1 MRVETS
7 TVARLGSLQSFQ
19 QQLAQRLQNAQKS
32 NRSAKSYL
40 ACATGRQR
48 WLFDLTHTDEI
59 LGGEQPTPI
68 PFTRDWYLG
77 LVSHRGQLIGVIDLE
92 GFAGADPK
100 PWQQSDRLLALSSTL
115 PVPCAIRVTQMI
127 GVIDQAHLNPA
138 HFNPAHFNP
147 KVPSTTPPSWAPHSF
162 NHSDGSHYFGVDLLM
177 LMAQPSFL
185 DITQYPA

>member
-19 QQLAQRLQNAQKS
+19 QQLAQRLQHAQKS
-32 NRSAKSYL
+32 NRSEKSYL

-48 WLFDLTHTDEI
+48 WLFDLTHIDEI

-77 LVSHRGQLIGVIDLE
+77 LISHRGQLIGVIDLE

-127 GVIDQAHLNPA
+127 GVIDQAYLNTA

-147 KVPSTTPPSWAPHSF
+147 KAPSAIPPSWAPHSF

>member
-1 MRVETS
+1 MRVEIS
-7 TVARLGSLQSFQ
+7 TVAPLGSLQSFQ

-48 WLFDLTHTDEI
+48 WLFDFAHTDEI
-59 LGGEQPTPI
+59 LSGQQPSSV
-68 PFTRDWYLG
+68 PFTRAWYLG

-92 GFAGADPK
+92 GFTGADPR
-100 PWQQSDRLLALSSTL
+100 PWQQSDRLLVLSRTL

-138 HFNPAHFNP
+138 PLDPVIDSP
-147 KVPSTTPPSWAPHSF
+147 KPPSWVPHSF
-162 NHSDGSHYFGVDLLM
+162 VHSDGSHYQGVDLM
-177 LMAQPSFL
+177 TLMAMSSFL
-185 DITQYPA
+185 DIAQYPA

>member
-1 MRVETS
+1 VRVETS
-7 TVARLGSLQSFQ
+7 IVAGLGSLQSFQ
-19 QQLAQRLQNAQKS
+19 QQLAQRLQHAQKS

-40 ACATGRQR
+40 ACATGKQR
-48 WLFDLTHTDEI
+48 WLFDLTHTDEL
-59 LGGEQPTPI
+59 LGSEQPTPI

-92 GFAGADPK
+92 GFAGAESTS
-100 PWQQSDRLLALSSTL
+100 WQQSDRLLALSSTL

-138 HFNPAHFNP
+138 HFNP
-147 KVPSTTPPSWAPHSF
+147 KVPSAIPPSWAPHRF
-162 NHSDGSHYFGVDLLM
+162 THSDGSHYFGVDLLM

-185 DITQYPA
+185 DIAKYPA

>member
-1 MRVETS
+1 VRVETS

-19 QQLAQRLQNAQKS
+19 QQLAQRLQHAQKS
-32 NRSAKSYL
+32 NRSAKSFL

-59 LGGEQPTPI
+59 LGGEQPTPV
-68 PFTRDWYLG
+68 PFTCDWYLG

-127 GVIDQAHLNPA
+127 GVIDQAHLS
-138 HFNPAHFNP
+138 PAHFNP
-147 KVPSTTPPSWAPHSF
+147 KVPSATPPSWAPHSF
-162 NHSDGSHYFGVDLLM
+162 THSDGSHYFGVDLMM

-185 DITQYPA
+185 DIAQYPA

>member
-7 TVARLGSLQSFQ
+7 TLARLGSLQSFQ
-19 QQLAQRLQNAQKS
+19 QQLAQRLQHAQKS
-32 NRSAKSYL
+32 NGSAKSYL

-59 LGGEQPTPI
+59 LGGEQPTPV

-100 PWQQSDRLLALSSTL
+100 PWQQSDRLLALSNTL

-127 GVIDQAHLNPA
+127 GVIDQAHLNTA
-138 HFNPAHFNP
+138 YFNPAHFNS
-147 KVPSTTPPSWAPHSF
+147 KVPSTTPPSWVPHSF
-162 NHSDGSHYFGVDLLM
+162 IHKDGSHYLGVDLMM
-177 LMAQPSFL
+177 LMAQPTFL
-185 DITQYPA
+185 DIAQYPA

>member
-1 MRVETS
+1 METS

-19 QQLAQRLQNAQKS
+19 QQLAQRLQFAQKS
-32 NRSAKSYL
+32 TRSAKSYL

-59 LGGEQPTPI
+59 LGGEQLTPV

-77 LVSHRGQLIGVIDLE
+77 LISHRGQLIGVIDLE

-100 PWQQSDRLLALSSTL
+100 PWLQGDRLLALSSAL

-138 HFNPAHFNP
+138 HVNP
-147 KVPSTTPPSWAPHSF
+147 KVPSATPPSWAPHSF
-162 NHSDGSHYFGVDLLM
+162 TDSDGSHYFGVDLMM

-185 DITQYPA
+185 DIAQYQA

>member
-1 MRVETS
+1 METS
-7 TVARLGSLQSFQ
+7 TVTRLGSLQSFQ
-19 QQLAQRLQNAQKS
+19 QQLAQRLQHAQKS
-32 NRSAKSYL
+32 NGSAKSYL

-59 LGGEQPTPI
+59 LGGEQPTPV

-92 GFAGADPK
+92 VFAGADPK

-115 PVPCAIRVTQMI
+115 PAPCAIRVTQMI
-127 GVIDQAHLNPA
+127 GIIDQAHLTTA
-138 HFNPAHFNP
+138 YFNP
-147 KVPSTTPPSWAPHSF
+147 KVSIATPPSWVSHSF
-162 NHSDGSHYFGVDLLM
+162 THSDGSHYFFVDLMM

-185 DITQYPA
+185 DISQYPA